1 MRTEENSA
9 LGYSALKKG
18 ECPSTQSSFRSRDLQ
33 NQLHSNLYW
42 SSSSGSESLAL
53 DYPSIAIHAV
63 SRDTTAFPH
72 ECVYLQYLR
81 HSKEEGEGE
90 GEGEEEEE
98 EEEEVEVMEVRLVPP
113 STEQCKYSLVN
124 EDVHHTVYK

>member
-1 MRTEENSA
+1 MRTEKSSE
-9 LGYSALKKG
+9 LVYLALKKG
-18 ECPSTQSSFRSRDLQ
+18 ECLLTPSSFRSRDSPEP
-33 NQLHSNLYW
+33 LHSNLYW

-81 HSKEEGEGE
+81 QSKEEGEGE
-90 GEGEEEEE
+90 GEEE

-113 STEQCKYSLVN
+113 STEQCKSPLVST
-124 EDVHHTVYK
+124 DVHYTVHK